1 MTRAL
6 LPGSRL
12 NAISGSLDRYPT
24 FQVLVYDPNCVTINE
39 VATDSVPP
47 TLDISDF
54 VESIT
59 YNENIGFENGDDPS
73 TTSATITFSRHP
85 DAGKFRR
92 GMIED
97 GVIVQIRQGDVRIR
111 RDEWLPIFTGTFRGR
126 PGDDPGTRSGPR
138 QGLQA
143 TAFGREERYLNL
155 SVTSRLF
162 KKGTDV
168 GEAAAAIA
176 QRHMEMGQDE
186 ILFGNQGFTMKH
198 STNQLVEINALQA
211 LWELAFTVF
220 KKPKFD
226 NRGRLVFVDVKL
238 DKPAARVYSAG
249 DLVIE
254 SRVADPNDVEVAND
268 VVITGLSDTMTK
280 ITQGRQI
287 LTEFEIVTGFFDTNF
302 KERKY
307 YSLDRSQRAED
318 TALETL
324 HRIKWSDAAWAEVDE
339 FHGIVD
345 IDTRFLRNARVI
357 IFITYLA
364 TQIAVAT
371 LDLAMDEGGQAV
383 ANTPTP
389 SPAGGITTIAILR
402 FILEVL
408 ALGALA
414 LLLWAMQFI
423 GRGSYQ
429 VTGIPFEFVFQ
440 ELISE
445 AKLVGLKIEQ
455 ERKAEFRNDFLSTM
469 TDLDAHSKER
479 LKRELVKNQL
489 FTITLLDDL
498 LLEVDDVIEDSAGNR
513 FYIVTVTKELRRGA
527 RPTMTIIAWKVFDAV
542 GATAEAV
549 SIRKDL
555 GA

>member
-24 FQVLVYDPNCVTINE
+24 FQVLIWDPDCVTINQ
-39 VATDSVPP
+39 VATGSVPP
-47 TLDISDF
+47 SRDISDF
-54 VESIT
+54 VDSIFL
-59 YNENIGFENGDDPS
+59 NDNIGWENGDDPS
-73 TTSATITFSRHP
+73 TTSATITFRRQP
-85 DAGKFRR
+85 DVGTFRR
-92 GMIED
+92 GLIED
-97 GVIVQIRQGDVRIR
+97 GVIVQIRQGDIRIR
-111 RDEWLPIFTGTFRGR
+111 RDEWIPVFTGTFRGR

-138 QGLQA
+138 EGLQA
-143 TAFGREERYLNL
+143 SAFGREERYLNL
-155 SVTSRLF
+155 FVTSREF

-176 QRHMEMGQDE
+176 QRHMGLGQDE

-198 STNQLVEINALQA
+198 SINQLVEINALQS

-226 NRGRLVFVDVKL
+226 STGRLVLVDVRL

-249 DLVIE
+249 DVLVE
-254 SRVADPNDVEVAND
+254 SSVADPNDVEVAND
-268 VVITGLSDTMTK
+268 VIITGLSDVMTK
-280 ITQGRQI
+280 VTQARQI
-287 LTEFEIVTGFFDTNF
+287 LTEFEIVTGFFDSSF
-302 KERKY
+302 SERKY

-318 TALETL
+318 TRLETL
-324 HRIKWSDAAWAEVDE
+324 HKIKWSDAAWTEIDE

-357 IFITYLA
+357 IFTTYLA
-364 TQIAVAT
+364 TQIAVA
-371 LDLAMDEGGQAV
+371 LLELLIDEVPSAGNA
-383 ANTPTP
+383 PT
-389 SPAGGITTIAILR
+389 GLTTVAILK
-402 FILEVL
+402 FTLELL
-408 ALGALA
+408 ALAALA
-414 LLLWAMQFI
+414 GLLWAMQFI

-445 AKLVGLKIEQ
+445 SKIVGLAIEE

-469 TDLDAHSKER
+469 DDLDAHSRER

-489 FTITLLDDL
+489 FTIILLDDL
-498 LLEVDDVIEDSAGNR
+498 LLEVDDVIEFANGDR
-513 FYIVTVTKELRRGA
+513 FYIVTITKELRRGA
-527 RPTMTIIAWKVFDAV
+527 RPTMTITAWKVFSV
-542 GATAEAV
+542 QGSTAEALELPFQV
-549 SIRKDL
+549 